1 MGDNDDRLLGK
12 EKIFGGDGLKYLA
25 DLLRLTYLPGPGP
38 GSFIETCAQKIKV
51 TDPKNATGV
60 CMLFK
65 VIAVVYVCDMSIT
78 FLDLYEKIQVC
89 RKFCVGTYF
98 NAD

>member
-1 MGDNDDRLLGK
+1 MILQFRGGRQRRHAAGLRENIWRRRV
-12 EKIFGGDGLKYLA
+12 EIFSRPPPPYL
-25 DLLRLTYLPGPGP
+25 LTYLLTWPGPGP

-65 VIAVVYVCDMSIT
+65 VIAVVYVCDMSLT
-78 FLDLYEKIQVC
+78 FFRFVRENSGL
-89 RKFCVGTYF
+89 
-98 NAD
+98 